1 MHRTHSLPC
10 PEQVRL
16 RHPRL
21 DYLLCTDTAYNNYVA
36 APLHA
41 RNRRRRLRA
50 EEEAL
55 VEQGVS
61 SGASSQLSSPLQRD
75 EDGDPL

>member
-61 SGASSQLSSPLQRD
+61 SLLQVKVRVRVI
-75 EDGDPL
+75 LT